1 VVKKNG
7 LVDLSQWTTDA
18 SVLTVLPADDAFR
31 LPSLEIGNFEWWYFD
46 LIDPPNGY
54 VVKLVA
60 HLGTDPLRTKC
71 YPSVAVVART
81 PHGRT
86 AVVTPF
92 AVEDFQ
98 AAREHCDVKIQ
109 DAFHAWVQPT
119 SEAPTY
125 YLAVHL
131 PDFSATLQFRGQLP
145 GWKPLRDAVPMQ
157 QGRKHAAFSWVVP
170 LPRAEVV
177 GTFSMAGVSYE
188 LTEALGYHDHNVW
201 QVGPHAKLF
210 IDNVIS
216 QWQWGRFL
224 GSECTVVFMETCFRT
239 HRLRSCLLATDRTML
254 HSSNNL
260 VEVVT
265 EHVTQD
271 DVLCVPYP
279 TRMTVALPEEP
290 YALQMILQAKEV
302 IDRRDLL
309 AGLPP
314 LLQWCVKRLCSRP
327 AYHGILADTTV
338 RLAGA
343 ERHGDALYESMY
355 FRRYSRERRR
365 LG

>member
-1 VVKKNG
+1 
-7 LVDLSQWTTDA
+7 
-18 SVLTVLPADDAFR
+18 
-31 LPSLEIGNFEWWYFD
+31 
-46 LIDPPNGY
+46 
-54 VVKLVA
+54 
-60 HLGTDPLRTKC
+60 
-71 YPSVAVVART
+71 
-81 PHGRT
+81 
-86 AVVTPF
+86 VTPF

-109 DAFHAWVQPT
+109 DAFHAWVQPA

-125 YLAVHL
+125 HLVVHL

-239 HRLRSCLLATDRTML
+239 HSLRSCLLATDRTML

-271 DVLCVPYP
+271 DVLRVPYP

-290 YALQMILQAKEV
+290 YALQMVLQAKEV

-309 AGLPP
+309 AGLPS